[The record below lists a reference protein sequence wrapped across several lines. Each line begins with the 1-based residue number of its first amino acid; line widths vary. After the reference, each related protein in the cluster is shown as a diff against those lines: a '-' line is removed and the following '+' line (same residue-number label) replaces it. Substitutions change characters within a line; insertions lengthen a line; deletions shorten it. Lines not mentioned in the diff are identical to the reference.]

1 MKRTLFN
8 ISLTIFIFF
17 FQLCNAQ
24 TDSIKLKPPIVFGSI
39 YPGFVT
45 ALSNNAKPN
54 YAFEMN
60 TALVG
65 FKTDIAHKVNT
76 ILIYDVTKTTGDIN
90 VTDSNGTS
98 QNVSFF
104 KGSDYTAFLKQ
115 AEINWKPT
123 KHIELAMGQLLNE
136 QYLTVQDKFWGY
148 RYVAFTFQERY
159 KFGNQAD
166 FGFRMTYVNEKLRIS
181 AGIFNGEGP
190 LYKQDI
196 NGRLMY
202 ALNAEYRPN
211 EHFIFKIYGDIYP
224 SPLINKQCLSVFI
237 AYKTEKYRL
246 AIEGCN
252 TQNDKWNELS
262 DYIGFSG
269 FFSYKIADKWNIF
282 IREDYLEK
290 SLLYNNTSISFLGTQ
305 YEPVKNFNIALN
317 YRIYFASNTNI
328 NQIAIN
334 AGIKF

>member
-1 MKRTLFN
+1 MKK
-8 ISLTIFIFF
+8 IQIFLLMFILLSHLGYT
-17 FQLCNAQ
+17 QSD
-24 TDSIKLKPPIVFGSI
+24 TTKPKPPVVFGSI

-45 ALSNNAKPN
+45 TLSTKDKPN

-65 FKTDIAHKVNT
+65 FKKEFSNKATA
-76 ILIYDVTKTTGDIN
+76 ILIYDVTKTTGDIT
-90 VTDSNGTS
+90 VLDSNGTA

-115 AEINWKPT
+115 AEINWRPV
-123 KHIELAMGQLLNE
+123 KHIELAMGQLLSE

-159 KFGNQAD
+159 KYGNQAD
-166 FGFRMTYVNEKLRIS
+166 FGFRAAYVNEKLKIT
-181 AGIFNGEGP
+181 AGVFNGEGP
-190 LYKQDI
+190 LYKQDS

-202 ALNAEYRPN
+202 TLNAEYRPN

-224 SPLINKQCLSVFI
+224 SSSINKQCLSAFL
-237 AYKTEKYRL
+237 AFKTEKFRV

-252 TQNDKWNELS
+252 IQNDKWNHLN
-262 DYIGFSG
+262 DYSG
-269 FFSYKIADKWNIF
+269 VSAFFSYKLTEKWNVF

-290 SLLYNNTSISFLGTQ
+290 SLLYNKTSVSFVGVQ
-305 YEPVKNFNIALN
+305 YEPITNFDIALN
-317 YRIYFASNTNI
+317 YRLYSNSLTQL
-328 NQIAIN
+328 NQIALN
-334 AGIKF
+334 VGIKF